1 MVEVRQSFLTG
12 MVHRPLLL
20 HRSRPR
26 QRLFSNAV
34 LWLSRRTGY
43 RLHPRLLP
51 FHEIAKAPQRPAK
64 GNRRGQRGE
73 MLRGENTGSIA
84 CKRID
89 DKGVRTLFCSYTF
102 GFTLTIST
110 YVPCISNKLKYFGLH
125 QISDVTISK
134 TGFPIQPSNIFQ

>member
-1 MVEVRQSFLTG
+1 
-12 MVHRPLLL
+12 
-20 HRSRPR
+20 
-26 QRLFSNAV
+26 
-34 LWLSRRTGY
+34 
-43 RLHPRLLP
+43 
-51 FHEIAKAPQRPAK
+51 
-64 GNRRGQRGE
+64 
-73 MLRGENTGSIA
+73 MLRGESTESIA

-89 DKGVRTLFCSYTF
+89 YKGVRTLFCSYTL

>member
-1 MVEVRQSFLTG
+1 
-12 MVHRPLLL
+12 
-20 HRSRPR
+20 
-26 QRLFSNAV
+26 
-34 LWLSRRTGY
+34 
-43 RLHPRLLP
+43 
-51 FHEIAKAPQRPAK
+51 
-64 GNRRGQRGE
+64 